1 MELERLIAPITFL
14 NIGVLPL
21 VHLNINEVKVILK
34 NEHST
39 NLSIFDIMSVANIK
53 MLQYIFVD
61 MIPNPKV

>member
-14 NIGVLPL
+14 SIGVLPL